1 MGREKVLE
9 DDELEN
15 KDLDIKSEQI
25 EEDAFED
32 NNLLAET
39 LKQPLQRLGKGLVN
53 GEYFV
58 NASVEKFGSALPLE
72 SKQRLKNLF
81 KDLERHQNGHSSQ
94 YPRSCPCPQRTM
106 AECGPRVRKYRRFQ
120 VGAFMAVHKQ
130 KREEAFRQSEK
141 TIAEN
146 LKIAEKVKELRAKK
160 QKLERLETKVIY
172 DCVIGMLRAR
182 HNS

>member
-1 MGREKVLE
+1 
-9 DDELEN
+9 
-15 KDLDIKSEQI
+15 
-25 EEDAFED
+25 
-32 NNLLAET
+32 
-39 LKQPLQRLGKGLVN
+39 
-53 GEYFV
+53 
-58 NASVEKFGSALPLE
+58 
-72 SKQRLKNLF
+72 
-81 KDLERHQNGHSSQ
+81 
-94 YPRSCPCPQRTM
+94 M
-106 AECGPRVRKYRRFQ
+106 AECGPRVRKYGRFQ

-130 KREEAFRQSEK
+130 KREEAVRQSEK